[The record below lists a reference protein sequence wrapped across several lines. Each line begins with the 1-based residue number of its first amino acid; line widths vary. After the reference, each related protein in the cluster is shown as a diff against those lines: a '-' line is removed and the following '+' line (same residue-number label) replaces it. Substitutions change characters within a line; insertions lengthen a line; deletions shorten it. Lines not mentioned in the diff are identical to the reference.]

1 MIFEDY
7 SPRIQ
12 EFIKNI
18 GLFVFLR
25 FNFQNLTEEEITV
38 LENELFDELKD
49 SIDIELESLR
59 LQIESETIEAF
70 DHLEVEDYDDTNE
83 DLDFYREGEEDLETM
98 FRN

>member
-1 MIFEDY
+1 M
-7 SPRIQ
+7 
-12 EFIKNI
+12 
-18 GLFVFLR
+18 
-25 FNFQNLTEEEITV
+25 
-38 LENELFDELKD
+38 LENELFDELED

-83 DLDFYREGEEDLETM
+83 DLDFYWGGEEDLEIV